1 MLKQINSALVGW
13 YNNNKNLWKF
23 ETILVVVF
31 LLGESCF
38 ESISTTFIKLYVTW
52 RVNLEPY
59 LPTLWP
65 GIYIYI
71 S

>member
-38 ESISTTFIKLYVTW
+38 ESISTTW